1 MGVTIKQIA
10 ELANVSRGT
19 VDKVLNNRPGVKT
32 ETKAKILQI
41 AKELNYQPNFLGKA
55 LVQSKDPT
63 KLGIIL
69 TPDYNPFIQATLK
82 GIHQA
87 AEEFSAFG
95 LKIDIKMLATLE
107 PAELVNLLTDMS
119 KDHYD
124 GIAVFPLN
132 DSQVKLKINQLVDQG
147 IVIITFNSRIEGIH
161 DLCFLG
167 QDHIQGG
174 AAAGGLMGRLLPDG
188 GLLGIIISSSH
199 LSCHQC
205 RLKGFQDKIAS
216 HYPRL
221 RIAEVRENQ
230 DRKEEAFKITL
241 EYCNRY
247 PDLKG
252 IYITGG
258 GIGGVGAAL
267 DIAQK
272 AGKIKVICHDLVPD
286 TVTLLQNGTVDFAI
300 GQSAKHQGYQ
310 LVKILFDYIIK
321 RQKPDS
327 YYIRVPITIATEDT
341 IDCFEE

>member
-1 MGVTIKQIA
+1 MSVTIKQIA

-19 VDKVLNNRPGVKT
+19 VDKVLNNRPGVKA
-32 ETKAKILQI
+32 ETKTKILQI
-41 AKELNYQPNFLGKA
+41 AKELNYSPNFLGKA
-55 LVQSKDPT
+55 LVQSKAPT
-63 KLGIIL
+63 KLGIVL

-87 AEEFSAFG
+87 SEEFSAFG
-95 LKIDIKMLATLE
+95 IKIDIKMLTTLE
-107 PAELVNLLTDMS
+107 PAELVNLLTDMNM
-119 KDHYD
+119 DGYD
-124 GIAVFPLN
+124 GIAIFPL
-132 DSQVKLKINQLVDQG
+132 DDVQVKSKINQLADQG
-147 IVIITFNSRIEGIH
+147 TAIITFNSKIEGIH

-167 QDHIQGG
+167 QDHMQGG
-174 AAAGGLMGRLLPDG
+174 SAAGGLMGRLLPDG
-188 GLLGIIISSSH
+188 GDVGIIISSNH

-205 RLKGFQDKIAS
+205 RLTGFKNKLKN
-216 HYPRL
+216 HYPNL
-221 RIAEVRENQ
+221 NIVEVRENQ

-247 PDLKG
+247 PELRG

-258 GIGGVGAAL
+258 GIGGVGSAL
-267 DIAQK
+267 DIAEK
-272 AGKIKVICHDLVPD
+272 GKKIKVICHDLVPD

-300 GQSAKHQGYQ
+300 GQSARYQGYQ

>member
-19 VDKVLNNRPGVKT
+19 VDKVLNNRPGVKA
-32 ETKAKILQI
+32 ETKEKILQI

-69 TPDYNPFIQATLK
+69 IPDYNPFIQATLK

-87 AEEFSAFG
+87 TEEFAPFG
-95 LKIDIKMLATLE
+95 LNISIKMLTTLE

-119 KDHYD
+119 MDGYD
-124 GIAVFPLN
+124 GIAVFPI
-132 DSQVKLKINQLVDQG
+132 DDVQVKNKINQLVEQG
-147 IVIITFNSRIEGIH
+147 IVIVTFNSKIEGIN

-167 QDHIQGG
+167 QDHIKGG
-174 AAAGGLMGRLLPDG
+174 AAAAGLMGRLLPG
-188 GLLGIIISSSH
+188 GGELGIIISFH
-199 LSCHQC
+199 NLSCHQC
-205 RLKGFQDKIAS
+205 RLNGFREKIAS
-216 HYPRL
+216 SYPGL
-221 RIAEVRENQ
+221 KIVEIRENQ
-230 DRKEEAFKITL
+230 DRKEEAFKTTL

-247 PDLKG
+247 PNLKG

-258 GIGGVGAAL
+258 GIGGVGSAL
-267 DIAQK
+267 EIAGR
-272 AGKIKVICHDLVPD
+272 AREMKVVCHDLVPD

-300 GQSAKHQGYQ
+300 GQSATHQGYQ

-321 RQKPDS
+321 RQKPET
-327 YYIRVPITIATEDT
+327 YYMKIPITIATEDT

>member
-19 VDKVLNNRPGVKT
+19 VDKVLNNRPGVKA

-95 LKIDIKMLATLE
+95 LKIDIKMLTTLE
-107 PAELVNLLTDMS
+107 PAELVNLLNDMGADS
-119 KDHYD
+119 YD
-124 GIAVFPLN
+124 GIAVFPL
-132 DSQVKLKINQLVDQG
+132 DDVQVKIKINQLIKQG
-147 IVIITFNSRIEGIH
+147 IAIITFNSKIDGIQ

-174 AAAGGLMGRLLPDG
+174 AAAGGLMGRLLPG
-188 GLLGIIISSSH
+188 GGEIGIIISSSH

-205 RLKGFQDKIAS
+205 RLKGFQQKIAQCYS
-216 HYPRL
+216 NL
-221 RIAEVRENQ
+221 RIIEIQENQ

-241 EYCNRY
+241 EYCNHY
-247 PDLKG
+247 PELKG

-258 GIGGVGAAL
+258 GISGVGSAL
-267 DIAQK
+267 EIAGK
-272 AGKIKVICHDLVPD
+272 AGEIKVICHDLVPD
-286 TVTLLQNGTVDFAI
+286 TVTLLQKGTVDFAI

-321 RQKPDS
+321 RQKPES
-327 YYIRVPITIATEDT
+327 YHIRVPITIATEDT